1 MSKTLVI
8 AEKPS
13 VAQDIVRALTPMAG
27 KFEKHDEFFESD
39 KYIVTSAVGHLL
51 EIQAPEEFD
60 VKRGKWS
67 FAHLPVIPPYFD
79 LKPVDK
85 TKSRLNAVVRLAKR
99 KDVGDLVN
107 ACDAGR
113 EGELIFR
120 LIEQFAGGGKAL
132 GKPVK
137 RLWLQSMTPQ
147 AIRDGFAALRTDKQ
161 MQGLAHAARSRSEAD
176 WLVGINGTRA
186 MTAFNSRDGG
196 FFLTTVGRVQTPT
209 LAVVVEREEQIRK
222 FVSRDYWEIHA
233 TFLAEAGE
241 YQAKW
246 FDPKWKKNPDDAEI
260 RADRVWSQREAQAIA
275 DAVRGKAAS
284 VTEESKPTTQASP
297 LLFDLTSLQR
307 EANGRFGFSA
317 KTTLALAQSLYERHK
332 ALTYPRTDSRALPED
347 YLPVVKQTM
356 GMLAA
361 SPMRHLA
368 PFAKQAIEENYVKP
382 SKRIF
387 DNAKVSDHF
396 AIIPTL
402 QPPHGLSEAEQK
414 LYDLVVRRFLS
425 VFFPSAEFM
434 VTTRISQAVG
444 HSFKT
449 EGKVL
454 VKPGWLA
461 IWGKEAAQ
469 EIADAKEGDK
479 GQALVPVKPGE
490 MVRAEVGEPKGLKT
504 RPPARY
510 SEATLLG
517 AMEGAGK
524 LVEDD
529 ELREAMQEKGLG
541 TPATRAAII
550 EGLISEKYIYRDGR
564 ELIPTA
570 KAFQLMTL
578 LRGLGVEELSRPE
591 LTGEWEYKLAQME
604 HGKLSRAD
612 FMQEIAEMTKHIV
625 KKAKE
630 YDRDTVPGDY
640 ATLQTPCPNCGGVV
654 KENYRRYAC
663 IGKSGTG
670 EDACGFSFGKT
681 PAGRT
686 FEMAEVEQ
694 LLRDKKVGPLDGF
707 RSKAGWPFTAEIVL
721 KYNEEEKN
729 WKLEF
734 DFGEDRNAA
743 ESGEI
748 VDFSGQE
755 PLGLCP
761 KSGGRVFEHGG
772 NYVCEHS
779 VPTESQPTP
788 TCDFKSGKLILQQ
801 PVSREQISKLLA
813 GGKTDLLD
821 KFVSMRTRRPFKAFL
836 AWNKDEGKVS
846 FEFEPRASKFP
857 PRKTAA
863 GKTPAA
869 KEPAA
874 KYAAAKELLKTVAAK
889 KAAPPAKKAAP
900 VKKAAPAKKAA
911 APKAARTSAA
921 GLKPSTELAAVIGAE
936 PIARTQVIKKLWDY
950 IKANG
955 LQDAKD
961 KRSINADAKLLPVF
975 GKPQVSMFELA
986 GIVGKHLA

>member
-1 MSKTLVI
+1 LVI

-13 VAQDIVRALTPMAG
+13 VAQDIVRALTPTAG
-27 KFEKHDEFFESD
+27 KFDKHDEYFESE
-39 KYIVTSAVGHLL
+39 KYIVTSAVGHLV

-85 TKSRLNAVVRLAKR
+85 TKTRLNAVVKLAKR

-120 LIEQFAGGGKAL
+120 LIEQFAGGPKPL
-132 GKPVK
+132 GKPVR

-147 AIRDGFAALRTDKQ
+147 AIRDGFDQLRSDKQ
-161 MQGLAHAARSRSEAD
+161 MAGLADAARSRSEAD

-233 TFLAEAGE
+233 SFLAEAGE
-241 YQAKW
+241 YPAKW
-246 FDPKWKKNPDDAEI
+246 FDPKWKKDPDDAEI
-260 RADRVWSQREAQAIA
+260 KADRVWSQKEAQAIA
-275 DAVRGKAAS
+275 DAVRGKAAT

-307 EANGRFGFSA
+307 EANGRFGYSA

-347 YLPVVKQTM
+347 YLPVVKDTM
-356 GMLAA
+356 GMLAK
-361 SPMRHLA
+361 SGMRHLA
-368 PFAKQAIEENYVKP
+368 PFAQQAIDESYVKP
-382 SKRIF
+382 TKRIF

-402 QPPHGLSEAEQK
+402 QAPSGLSEAEQK

-425 VFFPSAEFM
+425 VFFPSAEYM

-454 VKPGWLA
+454 VRPGWLA
-461 IWGKEAAQ
+461 IWGKEAAD

-490 MVRAEVGEPKGLKT
+490 MVRAETVEPKGLKT

-524 LVEDD
+524 FVEDD

-541 TPATRAAII
+541 TPATRASII
-550 EGLISEKYIYRDGR
+550 EGLINEKYMFREGR

-578 LRGLGVEELSRPE
+578 LRGLGVEELSKPE

-604 HGKLSRAD
+604 HGKLSRDA
-612 FMQEIAEMTKHIV
+612 FMREIGEMTKHIV

-640 ATLQTPCPNCGGVV
+640 ATLQTPCPNCGGIV
-654 KENYRRYAC
+654 KENYRRFTC
-663 IGKSGTG
+663 TGKSGTG

-686 FEMAEVEQ
+686 FDAAEVEQ
-694 LLRDKKVGPLDGF
+694 LLRDKKIGPLEGF
-707 RSKAGWPFTAEIVL
+707 RSKAGWPFTSEIVL
-721 KYNEEEKN
+721 KYNDEEKN

-734 DFGEDRNAA
+734 DFGDDKNAA
-743 ESGEI
+743 ETGEI
-748 VDFSGQE
+748 VDFSAQQ
-755 PLGLCP
+755 PLGKCP
-761 KSGGRVFEHGG
+761 KCGARVFEYGK
-772 NYVCEHS
+772 NYVCERS
-779 VPTESQPTP
+779 VPTAEQPTP
-788 TCDFKSGKLILQQ
+788 SCDFKTGQIILQQ
-801 PVSREQISKLLA
+801 PVSREQITKLLET
-813 GGKTDLLD
+813 GKTDLLD
-821 KFVSMRTRRPFKAFL
+821 KFVSMRTRRAFKAFL
-836 AWNKDEGKVS
+836 AWNKDEGKVT
-846 FEFEPRASKFP
+846 FEFAPSKFP

-874 KYAAAKELLKTVAAK
+874 KYGAAAKTAAKTAAK
-889 KAAPPAKKAAP
+889 KAPAKKAT
-900 VKKAAPAKKAA
+900 PAEKAA
-911 APKAARTSAA
+911 APKAPRKTGA
-921 GLKPSTELAAVIGAE
+921 GLKPSAELAAVIGAE
-936 PIARTQVIKKLWDY
+936 PVARTEVIKKLWDY

-961 KRSINADAKLLPVF
+961 KRSINADAKLRPVF
-975 GKPQVSMFELA
+975 GKPQVTMFELA
-986 GIVGKHLA
+986 GIVGKHLSQPG

>member
-1 MSKTLVI
+1 VTKTLII

-13 VAQDIVRALTPMAG
+13 VAQDIVRALTPVAG
-27 KFEKHDEFFESD
+27 KFDKHDEYFESE
-39 KYIVTSAVGHLL
+39 KYIVTSAVGHLV

-85 TKSRLNAVVRLAKR
+85 TKSRLNAVVKLAKR

-120 LIEQFAGGGKAL
+120 LIEQFAGGGKPL

-147 AIRDGFAALRTDKQ
+147 AIRDGFEALRSDKQ
-161 MQGLAHAARSRSEAD
+161 MAGLADAARSRSEAD

-222 FVSRDYWEIHA
+222 FVSRDYWEVHA
-233 TFLAEAGE
+233 SFLAEAGE
-241 YQAKW
+241 YPAKW
-246 FDPKWKKNPDDAEI
+246 FDPQWKKNADDPEQK
-260 RADRVWSQREAQAIA
+260 ADRVWSEREALAIA
-275 DAVRGKAAS
+275 DAVRGKAAT

-356 GMLAA
+356 GMLAT
-361 SPMRHLA
+361 SGMRHLA
-368 PFAKQAIEENYVKP
+368 PFAKQAVDENYVKP

-387 DNAKVSDHF
+387 DNSKVSDHF

-402 QPPHGLSEAEQK
+402 QAPSGLSDAEQR
-414 LYDLVVRRFLS
+414 LYDLVVKRFLS
-425 VFFPSAEFM
+425 VFFPSAEFL

-461 IWGKEAAQ
+461 IWGKEAA
-469 EIADAKEGDK
+469 EEVADAKEGDK

-490 MVRAEVGEPKGLKT
+490 MVRTESVEPKGLKT

-524 LVEDD
+524 FVEDD

-550 EGLISEKYIYRDGR
+550 EGLINEKYMFRDGR

-578 LRGLGVEELSRPE
+578 LRGLGVEELSKPE
-591 LTGEWEYKLAQME
+591 LTGEWEHKLAQME
-604 HGKLSRAD
+604 HGKLSRDA
-612 FMQEIAEMTKHIV
+612 FMREIAEMTKHIV

-640 ATLQTPCPNCGGVV
+640 ATLKTPCPNCGGVV
-654 KENYRRYAC
+654 QENYRRYTC
-663 IGKSGTG
+663 VGKPGG
-670 EDACGFSFGKT
+670 EPCGFSFTKL
-681 PAGRT
+681 PAGRA
-686 FEMAEVEQ
+686 FELEEVEQ
-694 LLRDKKVGPLDGF
+694 FLRDKKIGPLEGF
-707 RSKAGWPFTAEIVL
+707 RSKAGWPFTAEIAL
-721 KYNEEEKN
+721 KYSDEDKN

-734 DFGEDRNAA
+734 DFGNEQDPAQT
-743 ESGEI
+743 GEL

-755 PLGLCP
+755 SLGKCP
-761 KSGGRVFEHGG
+761 KCGANVFEMGS
-772 NYVCEHS
+772 NYICEKA
-779 VPTESQPTP
+779 VPTAAQPTP
-788 TCDFKSGKLILQQ
+788 SCDFKSGKIILQQ
-801 PVSREQISKLLA
+801 PVPREQMTKLLET
-813 GGKTDLLD
+813 GKTDLLD

-836 AWNKDEGKVS
+836 AWDKEAGKVN

-857 PRKTAA
+857 PRKGAA
-863 GKTPAA
+863 GKSPRA

-874 KYAAAKELLKTVAAK
+874 KYTPVAKAAKTVAKSAAK
-889 KAAPPAKKAAP
+889 KAPAKKAVP
-900 VKKAAPAKKAA
+900 TKKAA
-911 APKAARTSAA
+911 APKAPRKAAA
-921 GLKPSTELAAVIGAE
+921 GLKPSPQLAAVIGAE
-936 PIARTQVIKKLWDY
+936 PMPRTQVIKKLWDY
-950 IKANG
+950 IKANR
-955 LQDAKD
+955 LQDSKD
-961 KRSINADAKLLPVF
+961 KRAINADAKLLPVF
-975 GKPQVSMFELA
+975 GKPQVTMFELA
-986 GIVGKHLA
+986 GIVGKHLGG